1 MPRHPNPSRPQIT
14 EWIEAIHV
22 RRLDLGLTL
31 NQLAKAAGIHVSM
44 LGKALNPSYG
54 ATADTVEAIEIALS
68 RAEVAAQHAEHDAPK
83 GIPVVKPEPV
93 KELDLQ
99 LSATWGK
106 VSTAPDLNGKVTQLA
121 DQQNTF
127 WNELSVA
134 MRRLTALEADRREPG
149 LLAEAEL
156 ETRIY
161 TLRSE
166 FQAFRDAANE
176 QIDYVSAATNNLAK
190 SVNIIDVAQDGL
202 LLSVDAHREAIA
214 DIHDQI
220 AGLTKTVDARCCP
233 RDDHREAI
241 DYHRNQLLRHHARI
255 TDLEIAAEQP
265 GKDND
270 LGFLELAIQ
279 SLTSRVVAMEARD
292 TDFALRVIE
301 LLLKRGQE

>member
-156 ETRIY
+156 AERID

-166 FQAFRDAANE
+166 FAAFRDASKINFPVILDAQGRITTAETEIASNYSEFAAFRDAANE
-176 QIDYVSAATNNLAK
+176 QIVS
-190 SVNIIDVAQDGL
+190 
-202 LLSVDAHREAIA
+202 
-214 DIHDQI
+214 IHAPI
-220 AGLTKTVDARCCP
+220 R
-233 RDDHREAI
+233 R
-241 DYHRNQLLRHHARI
+241 
-255 TDLEIAAEQP
+255 P
-265 GKDND
+265 GRPAC
-270 LGFLELAIQ
+270 GA
-279 SLTSRVVAMEARD
+279 
-292 TDFALRVIE
+292 
-301 LLLKRGQE
+301 